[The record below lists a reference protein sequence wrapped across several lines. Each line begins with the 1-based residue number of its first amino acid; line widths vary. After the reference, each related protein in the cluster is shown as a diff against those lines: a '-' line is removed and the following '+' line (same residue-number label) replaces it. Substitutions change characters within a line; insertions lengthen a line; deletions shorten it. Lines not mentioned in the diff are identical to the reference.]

1 MFKSLHIVNIKLC
14 LCLVCAGECLDC
26 HRCVSRRPG
35 EECELTV
42 ETCKPGKDGCAAA
55 KFTRAPFGQ
64 YQKCMALKDCE
75 LLKLNAYI
83 EMKCC
88 GEDLCNTF

>member
-1 MFKSLHIVNIKLC
+1 MKLLALVLAVAMLFAVGESLQ
-14 LCLVCAGECLDC
+14 C

-35 EECELTV
+35 EDCELTV
-42 ETCKPGKDGCAAA
+42 ETCKPEKEGCATA
-55 KFTRAPFGQ
+55 KFTRPPYGQ

-75 LLKLNAYI
+75 LLKMNAYI
-83 EMKCC
+83 QMKCC